1 MPQLQGHRLALER
14 SRRPQRDSEQGR
26 AEEKDQRRA
35 AESTNRPDRIS
46 KGAAFATESERK
58 LAGAKRERR
67 QCRDGDASAYSHGES
82 CRHASP
88 EDPCVSAKTS
98 TRIAPVH
105 GLTPTENT
113 TARIFR
119 HENGPASS
127 RASTMWWQA
136 SPSAWLWP

>member
-1 MPQLQGHRLALER
+1 VIMGGHLQHDGVANLELEMPRLQGHRLALKR

-67 QCRDGDASAYSHGES
+67 QCRDGDASADSHGES

-88 EDPCVSAKTS
+88 EDPL
-98 TRIAPVH
+98 RQR
-105 GLTPTENT
+105 EDE
-113 TARIFR
+113 
-119 HENGPASS
+119 HEDRP
-127 RASTMWWQA
+127 RAWPDA
-136 SPSAWLWP
+136 DREHHRKNLSP